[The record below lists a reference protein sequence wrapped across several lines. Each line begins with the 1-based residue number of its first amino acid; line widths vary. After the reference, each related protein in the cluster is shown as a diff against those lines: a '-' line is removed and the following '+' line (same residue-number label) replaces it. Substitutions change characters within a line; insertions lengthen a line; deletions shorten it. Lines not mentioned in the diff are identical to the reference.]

1 MHNLTDP
8 IQIKA
13 RVMAMKLTKIV
24 KLQSIFD
31 EMRNYSQI
39 EGELRSRSAELQNRR
54 ESRQTKEVLKEWLR
68 LLNV

>member
-1 MHNLTDP
+1 MTDP

-39 EGELRSRSAELQNRR
+39 EGELRSRGAELQNRR